1 MTVADDLAKFSRNPV
16 FDRPPP
22 EVIHEAKRAVLD
34 MLGCAIGAYKATPS
48 RIMRELAD
56 EIGGKPEATI
66 IGSGG
71 RTSSLNAIL
80 ANGVMVRY
88 LDFNDTYLI
97 PVGSQILGNHP
108 GELIPAVI
116 ALAERQGS
124 SGMDVISAIV
134 LGYELSA
141 RFNDSCADVNAAL
154 PTIEAKG
161 WNADSRGAFI
171 MPIVAGRMLGL
182 SEEQVANAIGI
193 NGSHNMI
200 LGILDASG
208 EPYSMTKNL
217 RFPRTAH
224 SGTLSALMAARGYTG
239 PTRIMEGN
247 KGFIATVMHGEF
259 DVPALTAPVERF
271 MILETI
277 FKAVAADA
285 STHGH
290 VNATL
295 ALVKEHDIRPE
306 DVVKVNIKA
315 GSRCVEHTGD
325 AVKKYPQNKESADH
339 SSYYLTAIAIL
350 DRKVGPNQYT
360 PEKWTSPQALALI
373 DKVTFEADP
382 DLDQFGRAGISEIHT
397 RQGQVF
403 TKRIEYPSGDP
414 RNRMSD
420 AELEDKFRDMAEP
433 FMSSAR
439 IDEIFATVY
448 KLDQLKTIE
457 PLTKL
462 FAFDGGETRPT

>member
-1 MTVADDLAKFSRNPV
+1 MTIADNLATFSTNPV
-16 FDRPPP
+16 FDQLPP
-22 EVIHEAKRAVLD
+22 EVIHEAKRAILD
-34 MLGCAIGAYKATPS
+34 MLGCAIGAYHAKPS
-48 RIMRELAD
+48 QIMCELAND
-56 EIGGKPEATI
+56 IGGKPESTL
-66 IGSGG
+66 IGSGV
-71 RTSSLNAIL
+71 RTSCLNAIL

-97 PVGSQILGNHP
+97 PVGDQVLGHHP

-116 ALAERQGS
+116 ALAERQGT
-124 SGMDVISAIV
+124 SGMEVLRTIV

-141 RFNDSCADVNAAL
+141 RFNDSCADVNAEL

-161 WNADSRGAFI
+161 WNVDSRGAFI
-171 MPIVAGRMLGL
+171 MPILAGRLLGL
-182 SEEQVANAIGI
+182 SQEQIANAMGI

-224 SGTLSALMAARGYTG
+224 SGVISAMMAAKGYTG

-247 KGFIATVMHGEF
+247 KGFISSVMRGEF
-259 DVPALTAPVERF
+259 DVDALTAPVERF
-271 MILETI
+271 MIHETI
-277 FKAVAADA
+277 YKAVAADA

-295 ALVKEHDIRPE
+295 ELVKEHDIRPE
-306 DVVKVNIKA
+306 DVVKVNVKA

-325 AVKKYPQNKESADH
+325 PVKKYPQNKESADH

-360 PEKWTSPQALALI
+360 PEKWTSPQAIELI

-382 DLDQFGRAGISEIHT
+382 SLDKFGRAGISEIHT
-397 RQGQVF
+397 RQGKVY
-403 TKRIEYPSGDP
+403 TKRIDYPSGDP
-414 RNRMSD
+414 RNPMSD
-420 AELEDKFRDMAEP
+420 AELEEKFQDMAQP
-433 FMSSAR
+433 FMSSQR
-439 IDEIFATVY
+439 IDDIFETIY
-448 KLDQLKTIE
+448 TLDKLQSVE

-462 FAFDGGETRPT
+462 FAFDGGKN

>member
-1 MTVADDLAKFSRNPV
+1 MTIAEDLATFSTDPL
-16 FDRPPP
+16 FDNLPP
-22 EVIHEAKRAVLD
+22 EVIHEAKRAILD
-34 MLGCAIGAYKATPS
+34 MLGCAIGAYNATPS

-56 EIGGKPEATI
+56 DIGGKPESTI
-66 IGSGG
+66 IGSGI

-97 PVGSQILGNHP
+97 PVGDQVLGNHP

-124 SGMDVISAIV
+124 SGMDVIRAIV

-141 RFNDSCADVNAAL
+141 RFNDSCADVNAEL

-161 WNADSRGAFI
+161 WNADSRGAII
-171 MPIVAGRMLGL
+171 MPLVAGRMLGL
-182 SEEQVANAIGI
+182 TKAQMANAIGI

-224 SGTLSALMAARGYTG
+224 SGVISAMMAAKGYTG

-247 KGFIATVMHGEF
+247 KGFISTVMHGEF
-259 DVPALTAPVERF
+259 DVAALTAPVEKF
-271 MILETI
+271 LILETI
-277 FKAVAADA
+277 YKAVAADA

-295 ALVKEHDIRPE
+295 ELVKQHNIQPE
-306 DVVKVNIKA
+306 DVIKVNIKA

-325 AVKKYPQNKESADH
+325 AIKKYPQNKESADH

-382 DLDQFGRAGISEIHT
+382 SLDQFGRAGISEIHT
-397 RQGQVF
+397 RQGQIY
-403 TKRIEYPSGDP
+403 TKRIDYPTGDP

-420 AELEDKFRDMAEP
+420 AELEDKFRDMAQP
-433 FMSSAR
+433 FMSSKR
-439 IDEIFATVY
+439 MDELIETIYSLDKLTTID
-448 KLDQLKTIE
+448 Q
-457 PLTKL
+457 LTKL
-462 FAFDGGETRPT
+462 FAFDGVDK